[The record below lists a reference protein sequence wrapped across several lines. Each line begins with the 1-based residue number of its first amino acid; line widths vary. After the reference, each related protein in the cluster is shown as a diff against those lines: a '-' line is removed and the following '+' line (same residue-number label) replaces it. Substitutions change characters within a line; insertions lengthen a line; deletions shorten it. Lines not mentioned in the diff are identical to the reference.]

1 MTEIWSAIRTR
12 LSALGW
18 HALLADLRAPALP
31 GELAALR
38 EEAGLDP
45 PAHLTASLQIHD
57 GGAGRYRLID
67 PWDLLPAS
75 VIAEKRRFMHGD
87 FAALLAKE
95 GVALRDGQEGRGPV
109 RPIIWNDHGW
119 PFADDGT
126 GNLLCVD
133 DDPAEGG
140 THGQV
145 ILWSADPP
153 FVEVIAGDLREF
165 FECYHAG
172 LAGEAYAF
180 SEVDGVSQQGARRIP
195 LAHITERV
203 T

>member
-12 LSALGW
+12 LAELGW
-18 HALLADLRAPALP
+18 DALLADLQGPAPQS
-31 GELAALR
+31 ELDALR
-38 EEAGLDP
+38 EEAGRDP

-75 VIAEKRRFMHGD
+75 AIAEKRRFMHGD
-87 FAALLAKE
+87 FAALLAEE
-95 GVALRDGQEGRGPV
+95 GIDLRDGQEGRGPV
-109 RPIIWNDHGW
+109 RPVIWNDHWW

-153 FVEVIAGDLREF
+153 YVEVIAGDLREF
-165 FECYHAG
+165 FEWYHAG

-180 SEVDGVSQQGARRIP
+180 SEVDGVSQQGARRMP
-195 LAHITERV
+195 LVHVTERA